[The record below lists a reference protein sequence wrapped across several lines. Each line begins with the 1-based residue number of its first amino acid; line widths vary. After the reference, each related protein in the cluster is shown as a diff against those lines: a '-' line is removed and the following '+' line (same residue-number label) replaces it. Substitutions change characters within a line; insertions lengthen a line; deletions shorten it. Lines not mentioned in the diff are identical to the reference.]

1 MSLASR
7 NPDSLFY
14 YSGPDAKGIYDKLVN
29 NLKYQVLQ
37 GNLIESPN
45 QSPIETNNPE
55 SNTLVVDVYVKNKI
69 DKGSRSIMIARLFNT
84 VHVLSQNANPENRI
98 SMERANYNI
107 MFPINDT
114 RITELNLSIAFQE
127 WVRMLPDEP
136 HYQRQA
142 AFDKYLSIMHPRMT
156 AMHGQSTSISRSRTM
171 SMRGTGS
178 PWLYPNF

>member
-14 YSGPDAKGIYDKLVN
+14 YSGPDAKVIYDKLVN

-45 QSPIETNNPE
+45 QSPIETNNPT
-55 SNTLVVDVYVKNKI
+55 SNTLVVDVYVKSKM
-69 DKGSRSIMIARLFNT
+69 DKGSRSIMITRLFNT
-84 VHVLSQNANPENRI
+84 VHVLSQNANPANRI

-107 MFPINDT
+107 MFPINDP
-114 RITELNLSIAFQE
+114 RITEINLSIAFQQ

-136 HYQRQA
+136 PHQRQA
-142 AFDKYLSIMHPRMT
+142 AFNRYLSTLHTEMT
-156 AMHGQSTSISRSRTM
+156 AMHGPSTPISRSRIM
-171 SMRGTGS
+171 STRSTRS